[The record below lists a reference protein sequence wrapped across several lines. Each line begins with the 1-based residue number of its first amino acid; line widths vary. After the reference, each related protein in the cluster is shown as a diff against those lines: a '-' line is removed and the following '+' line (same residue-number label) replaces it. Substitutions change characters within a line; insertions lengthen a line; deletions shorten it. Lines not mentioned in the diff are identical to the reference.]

1 MEPKEQGKSWYR
13 PALIF
18 YAKTTSWIVGP
29 IAIAFLVRHFMHV
42 SATLFF
48 IILGACFVLTIW
60 GIYKEIKLY
69 RKEFEEGNDKK

>member
-1 MEPKEQGKSWYR
+1 
-13 PALIF
+13 
-18 YAKTTSWIVGP
+18 VGP

-42 SATLFF
+42 SVTLFF
-48 IILGACFVLTIW
+48 IILGACFILTIW